1 MEQILTT
8 SDATGGGK
16 HGVIPS
22 QSNSVVANVNGR
34 LLFTQTLPDK
44 VQGNIFAEKIQL
56 SDSIANNASTTKHGL
71 LPKLSGDDDEFLDGK
86 GNWSI
91 PKGGGGMTQSQVLAR
106 ISFRG

>member
-1 MEQILTT
+1 MEQILVT

-22 QSNSVVANVNGR
+22 QSDSVVANVNGR

-44 VQGNIFAEKIQL
+44 VQANTSVEKISF
-56 SDSIANNASTTKHGL
+56 SDSAKNNATTSRHGL
-71 LPKLSGDDDEFLDGK
+71 LPKLSGDDNEFLDGK

-91 PKGGGGMTQSQVLAR
+91 PKKGGGMTQPQVLAR

>member
-22 QSNSVVANVNGR
+22 QSDSVVANVNGR

-44 VQGNIFAEKIQL
+44 VQSNIAAEKTSF
-56 SDSIANNASTTKHGL
+56 SDNTKNNATTSKHGF
-71 LPKLSGDDDEFLDGK
+71 LPKLSGNDNEFLDGE

-91 PKGGGGMTQSQVLAR
+91 PKKGGGMTQPQVLAR